1 MSGAAGEA
9 AVIALLVLAIGAAI
23 WLKARQTIRRE
34 AGRPR
39 GIAPGQGDHIIDVE
53 YSSGLGGGHATQIR
67 VPRDPQA
74 YARRFVPRGAA
85 QAGSGPRDKT
95 RESGSMTRGRER
107 ENDE

>member
-1 MSGAAGEA
+1 VTGEVALIAGLIVA
-9 AVIALLVLAIGAAI
+9 IALTL

-39 GIAPGQGDHIIDVE
+39 GIAPGEGDHIIDVE

-74 YARRFVPRGAA
+74 YARRFVPRSAQGADEGA
-85 QAGSGPRDKT
+85 KRHGAVPREQEKD
-95 RESGSMTRGRER
+95 ER
-107 ENDE
+107 